1 MGSVHDHLVAW
12 PQAATNHQRE
22 DGTDDGHLR
31 DRALEVRNAPSEI
44 DEPTRT
50 SAVGIKRGASTAPLS
65 HGDSRSDE
73 LQ

>member
-1 MGSVHDHLVAW
+1 MGSTHDHLVAW
-12 PQAATNHQRE
+12 PQAATDHQRE
-22 DGTDDGHLR
+22 DGLDHGHLY
-31 DRALEVRNAPSEI
+31 DRALEVRNAVSEI

-50 SAVGIKRGASTAPLS
+50 STVGRGASTTPLS